1 MRAASLAFAIWTV
14 TVGAAHAHTMVTPY
28 DLPITFGAYVWACV
42 ATLVVTFVVL
52 TVMPSAPAEQP
63 RPEVTLWWVV
73 PAVGRVVA
81 IILLAL
87 TILAGLFGSPSPVA
101 NIAPALFWVGLMLC
115 LAVATALIGDVF
127 QIIHPFEALL
137 LGAHVGDK
145 PRRPYPDRM
154 AAWPAFVCYIALAWL
169 ELMAPPDPSFL
180 VGALLAYAALTTTGA
195 AVFGRE
201 TWFRRAELFGMF
213 FRMTG
218 KLASVAYRND
228 TSGWHARRR
237 PALSGLVEEPPR
249 HISQLLFV
257 LFMLAATTYDGVW
270 QTSFWAGLYW
280 THMLGWFGPLW
291 GDDMARA
298 QAILGPG
305 YWGWQRGGLIAA
317 PFVYLAVYW
326 GAMAAMGAM
335 TRSALRVRDLALR
348 FAWSVIPVALAYMLA
363 HSWTLLLTEI
373 PVIPFLVTDPLGIGW
388 NLLGLDRLS
397 AEADSLNIGQ
407 VWHIEVALILG
418 GHVAS
423 VCAAHMIALRVF
435 TTGRV
440 WLSELPL
447 LVLMMGY
454 TFVGLAVLALPLALH

>member
-1 MRAASLAFAIWTV
+1 VRAAFLAFAIWTV

-28 DLPITFGAYVWACV
+28 DLPISFGAYVWACV
-42 ATLVVTFVVL
+42 ATLAVTFVVL
-52 TVMPSAPAEQP
+52 TVMPAAPEA
-63 RPEVTLWWVV
+63 RARREVTLWWVV
-73 PAVGRVVA
+73 PAVGRVAAVT
-81 IILLAL
+81 LLVL
-87 TILAGLFGSPSPVA
+87 TIVAGLFGSPSPVA

-137 LGAHVGDK
+137 RWSRVGDK

-180 VGALLAYAALTTTGA
+180 AGALLAYAAFTTAGA
-195 AVFGRE
+195 AMFGRE
-201 TWFRRAELFGMF
+201 IWFQRAELFGMF

-228 TSGWHARRR
+228 TSGWHVRRR
-237 PALSGLVEEPPR
+237 PALSGLLEDPPS

-280 THMLGWFGPLW
+280 THLLDWLRPLW

-305 YWGWQRGGLIAA
+305 YWVWQRGGLIAA
-317 PFVYLAVYW
+317 PFVYLAIYW
-326 GAMAAMGAM
+326 AAMGAM
-335 TRSALRVRDLALR
+335 ARSTSLGSVRDRALR
-348 FAWSVIPVALAYMLA
+348 FAWSVIPIALAYMLA

-388 NLLGLDRLS
+388 NLLGLERLS
-397 AEADSLNIGQ
+397 AEPDSLNMGQ
-407 VWHIEVALILG
+407 VWHIEVALILA

-423 VCAAHMIALRVF
+423 VCAAHMIARKAF
-435 TTGRV
+435 ITERV
-440 WLSELPL
+440 WFSELPL
-447 LVLMMGY
+447 LALMMGY